1 MLLGKFWSEST
12 VTKLTTIRHILNSM
26 IKKFFEYYVP
36 VLKFLKENGPTH
48 QSKLK
53 EALGKIEKLTH
64 DEINET
70 SEKGTN
76 IFSSRIHW
84 ALQYLYQSGAI
95 DRPSKATYA
104 INDFGKSLLVQY
116 PDEIK
121 PEVLEKTEGYKHWGV
136 RTRVSQ
142 AEKPKTSFVSGGE
155 TPTENI
161 ESAIQQLEDSLA
173 HDLITRIMQSSPKF
187 LEQIILV
194 LLGKMGYGD
203 GNDSLTHLGG
213 PGDEGLD
220 GVINQDRLGLQ
231 KIYIQAKRYKQGNNI
246 GRPEVQKFMGALAGQ
261 GASGGVFITTSEFS
275 KEAEDYVAKNMTPRI
290 ILIDGFEL
298 GRLLV
303 KHEVGVVS
311 LRSYKVLEIDEN
323 LFDETEK

>member
-1 MLLGKFWSEST
+1 
-12 VTKLTTIRHILNSM
+12 M
-26 IKKFFEYYVP
+26 IKKFHEYYVP
-36 VLKFLKENGPTH
+36 VLKYLKESGPTH

-53 EALGKIEKLTH
+53 EALGKIENLTQ
-64 DEINET
+64 DEINQT

-84 ALQYLYQSGAI
+84 ALQYLYQSGAV

-104 INDFGKSLLVQY
+104 INEMGTNLLSKY
-116 PDEIK
+116 PTEIK
-121 PEVLEKTEGYKHWGV
+121 PEVLEDTEGYVSWGV
-136 RTRVSQ
+136 RARSSQ
-142 AEKPKTSFVSGGE
+142 ADKPKVAIASGGE

-161 ESAIQQLEDSLA
+161 ESAIQKLEDSLA
-173 HDLITRIMQSSPKF
+173 QELITRIMQATPKF

-203 GNDSLTHLGG
+203 GNDSLEHLGG
-213 PGDEGLD
+213 SGDEGLD

-275 KEAEDYVAKNMTPRI
+275 KEAEQYVAKNMTPRI

-303 KHEVGVVS
+303 KHEVGVVA

-323 LFDETEK
+323 LFEETEK

>member
-1 MLLGKFWSEST
+1 
-12 VTKLTTIRHILNSM
+12 M
-26 IKKFFEYYVP
+26 IKKFHEYYVP
-36 VLKFLKENGPTH
+36 VLKYLKESGPTH

-53 EALGKIEKLTH
+53 EALGKIENLTQ
-64 DEINET
+64 DEINQT

-84 ALQYLYQSGAI
+84 ALQYLYQSGAV

-104 INDFGKSLLVQY
+104 INEMGTNLLSKY
-116 PDEIK
+116 PTEIK
-121 PEVLEKTEGYKHWGV
+121 PEVLEDTEGYVSWGV
-136 RTRVSQ
+136 RARSSQ
-142 AEKPKTSFVSGGE
+142 ADKPKVSIASGGE

-161 ESAIQQLEDSLA
+161 ESAIQKLEDSLA
-173 HDLITRIMQSSPKF
+173 QELITRIMQATPKF

-203 GNDSLTHLGG
+203 GSDSLEHLGG
-213 PGDEGLD
+213 SGDEGLD

-275 KEAEDYVAKNMTPRI
+275 KEAEQYVAKNMTPRI

-303 KHEVGVVS
+303 KHEVGVVA

-323 LFDETEK
+323 LFEETEK

>member
-1 MLLGKFWSEST
+1 
-12 VTKLTTIRHILNSM
+12 M
-26 IKKFFEYYVP
+26 IKKFHEYYVP
-36 VLKFLKENGPTH
+36 VLKYLKESGPTH

-53 EALGKIEKLTH
+53 EALGKIENLTQ
-64 DEINET
+64 DEINQT

-84 ALQYLYQSGAI
+84 ALQYLYQSGAV

-104 INDFGKSLLVQY
+104 INEMGTNLLSKY
-116 PDEIK
+116 PTEIK
-121 PEVLEKTEGYKHWGV
+121 PEILEDTEGYMNWGV
-136 RTRVSQ
+136 RARSSQ
-142 AEKPKTSFVSGGE
+142 ADKPKVSIASGGE

-161 ESAIQQLEDSLA
+161 ESAIQKLEDSLA
-173 HDLITRIMQSSPKF
+173 QELITRIMQATPKF

-203 GNDSLTHLGG
+203 GNDSLEHLGG
-213 PGDEGLD
+213 SGDEGLD

-275 KEAEDYVAKNMTPRI
+275 REAEQYVAKNMTPRI

-303 KHEVGVVS
+303 KHEVGVVA

-323 LFDETEK
+323 LFEETEK

>member
-1 MLLGKFWSEST
+1 
-12 VTKLTTIRHILNSM
+12 M
-26 IKKFFEYYVP
+26 IKKFHEYYVP
-36 VLKFLKENGPTH
+36 VLKYLNENGPTH
-48 QSKLK
+48 QSRLK
-53 EALGKIEKLTH
+53 EEIGKLEKLTQ
-64 DEINET
+64 DEINRT

-84 ALQYLYQSGAI
+84 SLQYLYQSGAL

-104 INDFGKSLLVQY
+104 INDFGLNLLKQY
-116 PDEIK
+116 PGGIK
-121 PEVLEKTEGYKHWGV
+121 PEVLEVTEGYKRWGV
-136 RTRVSQ
+136 RTETSQ
-142 AEKPKTSFVSGGE
+142 SEKPKLSSAISGE

-173 HDLITRIMQSSPKF
+173 HELITRIMQATPKF
-187 LEQIILV
+187 LEEIILV

-203 GNDSLTHLGG
+203 GNDSLEHLGG

-231 KIYIQAKRYKQGNNI
+231 KIYIQAKRYKQGSNI
-246 GRPEVQKFMGALAGQ
+246 GRPEVQKFMGALQGQ

-275 KEAEDYVAKNMTPRI
+275 RDAEEYVAKNMIPRI

-323 LFDETEK
+323 LFDESQK

>member
-1 MLLGKFWSEST
+1 
-12 VTKLTTIRHILNSM
+12 M
-26 IKKFFEYYVP
+26 IKKFHEYYVP
-36 VLKFLKENGPTH
+36 VLKYLRESGPTH

-53 EALGKIEKLTH
+53 EALGKIENLTQ
-64 DEINET
+64 DEINQT

-84 ALQYLYQSGAI
+84 ALQYLYQSGAV

-104 INDFGKSLLVQY
+104 INEMGTNLLSKY
-116 PDEIK
+116 PTEIK
-121 PEVLEKTEGYKHWGV
+121 PEILEDTEGYMNWGV
-136 RTRVSQ
+136 RARSSQ
-142 AEKPKTSFVSGGE
+142 ADKPKVSIASGGE

-161 ESAIQQLEDSLA
+161 ESAIQKLEDSLA
-173 HDLITRIMQSSPKF
+173 QELITRIMQATPKF
-187 LEQIILV
+187 LEKIILV

-203 GNDSLTHLGG
+203 GNDSLEHLGG
-213 PGDEGLD
+213 SGDEGLD

-275 KEAEDYVAKNMTPRI
+275 KEAEQYVAKNMTPRI

-303 KHEVGVVS
+303 KHEVGVVV

-323 LFDETEK
+323 LFEETEK

>member
-1 MLLGKFWSEST
+1 M
-12 VTKLTTIRHILNSM
+12 
-26 IKKFFEYYVP
+26 P
-36 VLKFLKENGPTH
+36 VLKHLQENGPTH
-48 QSKLK
+48 QSNLK
-53 EALGKIEKLTH
+53 EALSKVERLTQ
-64 DEINET
+64 DEINQT

-84 ALQYLYQSGAI
+84 AVQYLYQSGAI
-95 DRPSKATYA
+95 SRPSKATYE
-104 INDFGKSLLVQY
+104 INEFGKELLEKY
-116 PDEIK
+116 PIEIK
-121 PEVLEKTEGYKHWGV
+121 PEVLQNTEGYKHWGV
-136 RTRVSQ
+136 RTRDNQADKSQ
-142 AEKPKTSFVSGGE
+142 ASFSGGE

-173 HDLITRIMQSSPKF
+173 HELITRIMQASPKF

-194 LLGKMGYGD
+194 LLGNMGYGN

-213 PGDEGLD
+213 SGDEGLD

-246 GRPEVQKFMGALAGQ
+246 GRPEVQKFMGALQGQ

-275 KEAEDYVAKNMTPRI
+275 REAEEYVAKNMTPRI

-303 KHEVGVVS
+303 KHEVGVVA

>member
-1 MLLGKFWSEST
+1 
-12 VTKLTTIRHILNSM
+12 M
-26 IKKFFEYYVP
+26 IKKFHEYYVP
-36 VLKFLKENGPTH
+36 VLKYLQESGPTH

-53 EALGKIEKLTH
+53 EALGKIENLTQ
-64 DEINET
+64 DEINQT

-84 ALQYLYQSGAI
+84 ALQYLYQSGAV

-104 INDFGKSLLVQY
+104 INEMGTNLLSKY
-116 PDEIK
+116 PTEIK
-121 PEVLEKTEGYKHWGV
+121 PEVLEDTEGYVSWGV
-136 RTRVSQ
+136 RARSSQ
-142 AEKPKTSFVSGGE
+142 ADKPKVSIASGGE

-161 ESAIQQLEDSLA
+161 ESAIQKLEDSLA
-173 HDLITRIMQSSPKF
+173 QELITRIMQATPKF

-203 GNDSLTHLGG
+203 GNDSLEHLGG
-213 PGDEGLD
+213 SGDEGLD

-275 KEAEDYVAKNMTPRI
+275 KEAEQYVAKNMTPRI

-303 KHEVGVVS
+303 KHEVGVVA

-323 LFDETEK
+323 LFEETEK

>member
-1 MLLGKFWSEST
+1 
-12 VTKLTTIRHILNSM
+12 M
-26 IKKFFEYYVP
+26 IKKFHEYYVP
-36 VLKFLKENGPTH
+36 VLKYLKESGPTH

-53 EALGKIEKLTH
+53 EALGKIENLTQ
-64 DEINET
+64 DEINQT

-84 ALQYLYQSGAI
+84 ALQYLYQSGAV

-104 INDFGKSLLVQY
+104 INELGTSLLSKY
-116 PDEIK
+116 PTEIK
-121 PEVLEKTEGYKHWGV
+121 PEVLEDTEGYVSWGV
-136 RTRVSQ
+136 RARSSQ
-142 AEKPKTSFVSGGE
+142 ADKPKVAIASGGE

-161 ESAIQQLEDSLA
+161 ESAIQKLEDSLA
-173 HDLITRIMQSSPKF
+173 QELITRIMQATPKF

-203 GNDSLTHLGG
+203 GNDSLEHLGG
-213 PGDEGLD
+213 SGDEGLD

-275 KEAEDYVAKNMTPRI
+275 KEAEQYVAKNMTPRI

-303 KHEVGVVS
+303 KHEVGVVA

-323 LFDETEK
+323 LFEETEK

>member
-1 MLLGKFWSEST
+1 MIRKF
-12 VTKLTTIRHILNSM
+12 H
-26 IKKFFEYYVP
+26 EYYAP
-36 VLKFLKENGPTH
+36 VLKFLQENGPTH

-53 EALGKIEKLTH
+53 EALAKIEKLTQS
-64 DEINET
+64 EIDQT

-84 ALQYLYQSGAI
+84 SLQYLYQSGAI
-95 DRPSKATYA
+95 DRPSKATYS
-104 INDFGKSLLVQY
+104 INDLGRSLLNKY
-116 PDEIK
+116 PDGIK
-121 PEVLEKTEGYKHWGV
+121 PEVLEDTEGYKHWGM
-136 RTRVSQ
+136 RTSVSR
-142 AEKPKTSFVSGGE
+142 ADKPKVSLISGEE

-161 ESAIQQLEDSLA
+161 EFAIQQLEDSLA
-173 HDLITRIMQSSPKF
+173 HELITRLMQATPRF

-203 GNDSLTHLGG
+203 GNDSLEHLGG

-246 GRPEVQKFMGALAGQ
+246 GRPEVQKFMGALQGQ

-275 KEAEDYVAKNMTPRI
+275 KEAEEYVAKNMTPRI
-290 ILIDGFEL
+290 ILIDGYEL

-303 KHEVGVVS
+303 KHEVGVIA

-323 LFDETEK
+323 LFDETDK

>member
-1 MLLGKFWSEST
+1 MIRKF
-12 VTKLTTIRHILNSM
+12 H
-26 IKKFFEYYVP
+26 EYYVP
-36 VLKFLKENGPTH
+36 VLKFLSENGPAH
-48 QSKLK
+48 QTTIKDGV
-53 EALGKIEKLTH
+53 AATEKLPV
-64 DEINET
+64 EEMSQA

-76 IFSSRIHW
+76 IFASRIHW

-95 DRPSKATYA
+95 ERPSKATYA
-104 INDFGKSLLVQY
+104 ISELGRSLLAAH
-116 PDEIK
+116 PIEIK
-121 PEVLEKTEGYKHWGV
+121 PEVLEQTEGYQHWGA
-136 RTRVSQ
+136 RTRANQ
-142 AEKPKTSFVSGGE
+142 ADKSTLSIEIGGA

-173 HDLITRIMQSSPKF
+173 HELITRIMQASPKF
-187 LEQIILV
+187 LEQIILI

-203 GNDSLTHLGG
+203 GSDSLEHLGG

-231 KIYIQAKRYKQGNNI
+231 KIYIQAKRYKRGNNI
-246 GRPEVQKFMGALAGQ
+246 GRPEVQKFMGALQGQ

-275 KEAEDYVAKNMTPRI
+275 KDAKDYVAKNMTPRI
-290 ILIDGFEL
+290 ILIDGFDL

-303 KHEVGVVS
+303 KHEVGVVA

-323 LFDETEK
+323 LFDEADR

>member
-1 MLLGKFWSEST
+1 
-12 VTKLTTIRHILNSM
+12 M
-26 IKKFFEYYVP
+26 IKKFHEYYVP
-36 VLKFLKENGPTH
+36 VLKFLNQNGPTH
-48 QSKLK
+48 QAKLK
-53 EALGKIEKLTH
+53 DALGKIENLTH
-64 DEINET
+64 QEMNQA

-104 INDFGKSLLVQY
+104 INDLGKNLLIKHPV
-116 PDEIK
+116 EIK
-121 PEVLEKTEGYKHWGV
+121 PEILEDTEGYKHWGV
-136 RTRVSQ
+136 RTRINQNDKPQVSV
-142 AEKPKTSFVSGGE
+142 VSGGE

-161 ESAIQQLEDSLA
+161 EFAIQQ
-173 HDLITRIMQSSPKF
+173 
-187 LEQIILV
+187 LV

-203 GNDSLTHLGG
+203 GNDTLEHLGG

-246 GRPEVQKFMGALAGQ
+246 GRPEVQKFMGALQGQ

-275 KEAEDYVAKNMTPRI
+275 KDAEEYVAKNMTPRI

-303 KHEVGVVS
+303 KHEVGVVA
-311 LRSYKVLEIDEN
+311 LRAYKVLEIDEN
-323 LFDETEK
+323 LFDESEK

>member
-1 MLLGKFWSEST
+1 
-12 VTKLTTIRHILNSM
+12 M
-26 IKKFFEYYVP
+26 IKKFNEYYAP

-53 EALGKIEKLTH
+53 EELGKIEKLTQ
-64 DEINET
+64 DEINQT

-84 ALQYLYQSGAI
+84 ALQYLYQSGVV

-104 INDFGKSLLVQY
+104 INDFGKSLLSQY
-116 PDEIK
+116 PNEIK
-121 PEVLEKTEGYKHWGV
+121 PEILEATEGYKHWGV
-136 RTRVSQ
+136 RTRISQ
-142 AEKPKTSFVSGGE
+142 TDKPKVSIVSGGE

-161 ESAIQQLEDSLA
+161 EFAIQQLEDSLA
-173 HDLITRIMQSSPKF
+173 HELITRIMQATPKF

-203 GNDSLTHLGG
+203 GNDSLEHLGG

-231 KIYIQAKRYKQGNNI
+231 KIYIQAKRYKHGNNI
-246 GRPEVQKFMGALAGQ
+246 GRPEVQKFMGALQGQ

-275 KEAEDYVAKNMTPRI
+275 KDAEEYVTKNMTPRI

-303 KHEVGVVS
+303 KHEVGVVA

>member
-1 MLLGKFWSEST
+1 
-12 VTKLTTIRHILNSM
+12 M
-26 IKKFFEYYVP
+26 IKKFHEYYVP

-53 EALGKIEKLTH
+53 EGLGKIENLTQ

-84 ALQYLYQSGAI
+84 SLQYLYQSGAV

-104 INDFGKSLLVQY
+104 INDLGKSLLNQY
-116 PDEIK
+116 PSGIK
-121 PEVLEKTEGYKHWGV
+121 PEILEATEGYKHWGV
-136 RTRVSQ
+136 RTRISQ
-142 AEKPKTSFVSGGE
+142 TDKPKISTVSGGE

-161 ESAIQQLEDSLA
+161 EFAIQQLEDSLA
-173 HDLITRIMQSSPKF
+173 HELIMRIMQATPKF

-194 LLGKMGYGD
+194 LLGKMGYGE
-203 GNDSLTHLGG
+203 GNVSLEHMGG

-246 GRPEVQKFMGALAGQ
+246 GRPEVQKFMGALQGQ

-298 GRLLV
+298 GKLLV
-303 KHEVGVVS
+303 KHEVGVVA